1 MLFNIALH
9 SYRQLLNSNQL
20 FKLWNFDGLID
31 DS

>member
-20 FKLWNFDGLID
+20 FKLWNFDGID